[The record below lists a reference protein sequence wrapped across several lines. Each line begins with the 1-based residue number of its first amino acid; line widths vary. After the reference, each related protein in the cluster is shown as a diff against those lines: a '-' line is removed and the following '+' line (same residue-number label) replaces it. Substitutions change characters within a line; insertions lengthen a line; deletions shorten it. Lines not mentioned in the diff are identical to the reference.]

1 MVFRACGNMGYYA
14 DRSKGRGQLFLV
26 TRDEEPFCAHQYYVR
41 IESYPTKV
49 PIVSY
54 GKIHIN
60 LIGES
65 GFNETFMMT
74 KKEDEEM
81 KLGQSISK
89 IVVVHP
95 ILQEP
100 TKIQV
105 IYSAYSGWLSS
116 GLTQWK
122 IDRITLK
129 DSFGK
134 T

>member
-1 MVFRACGNMGYYA
+1 MGYYA

-26 TRDEEPFCAHQYYVR
+26 TRDEEPFCANQYHVK
-41 IESYPTKV
+41 IESFPTKT

-54 GKIHIN
+54 GKIHIT

-65 GFNETFMMT
+65 NFNETFMMT

-81 KLGQSISK
+81 KLGQTISK
-89 IVVVHP
+89 ILVVHP
-95 ILQEP
+95 VLQEP
-100 TKIQV
+100 TKIQIV
-105 IYSAYSGWLSS
+105 YSAYSGWLSS

-122 IDRITLK
+122 IDKITLK